1 MMSFILDLSG
11 IELKLDI
18 RGYDKNYDKTSDNSW
33 CECDFSFRAR
43 PWLDYEIKND
53 ELLLSSEVDEL
64 SESLTKLLKGE
75 FCEHCECYE
84 FWCLESDFAFKL
96 YPQKD
101 LREDPKYAYVA
112 PGYEFQDI
120 YLEWCVYLWHD
131 YCTENFI
138 TFTLQREDIEKLRD
152 YLISVKK
159 NSLRLR

>member
-1 MMSFILDLSG
+1 MSIKNKWGVMMSFILDLSG

-64 SESLTKLLKGE
+64 SKSLTKLLKGE

-84 FWCLESDFAFKL
+84 FWCLESDFVFKF
-96 YPQKD
+96 YQERNIEEGKD
-101 LREDPKYAYVA
+101 
-112 PGYEFQDI
+112 I
-120 YLEWCVYLWHD
+120 CLEWCVYLWHD
-131 YCTENFI
+131 YCTENFM

>member
-84 FWCLESDFAFKL
+84 FWCLESDFAFKF
-96 YPQKD
+96 YQERNIEEGKD
-101 LREDPKYAYVA
+101 
-112 PGYEFQDI
+112 I
-120 YLEWCVYLWHD
+120 CLEWCVYLWHD
-131 YCTENFI
+131 YCTENFM